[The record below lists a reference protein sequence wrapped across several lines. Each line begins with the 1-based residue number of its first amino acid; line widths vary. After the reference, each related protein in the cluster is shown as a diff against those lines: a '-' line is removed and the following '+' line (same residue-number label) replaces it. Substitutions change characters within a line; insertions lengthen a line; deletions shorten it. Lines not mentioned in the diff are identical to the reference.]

1 MNNGYKATIGL
12 EVHAELKTQSKM
24 FCGCKNNPHEGEP
37 NSYICPVCLA
47 HPGTLPVPNKEAI
60 AKVLLFGRAVNSKI
74 ANYSEFDRKNY
85 FYPDIP
91 KAYQI
96 SQYAFPFLEGG
107 ELNGIKLTRVHLE
120 EDTARSQHE
129 KAEVSLVDFNRAG
142 VPLMELVTEPEI
154 HDSKTA
160 GSFAKELQLLLQ
172 TLNISDAQMERGEMR
187 VEANISISNTLELG
201 TKVEVKNLNSFKSVE
216 GAIEYE
222 INRQIEVLDKG
233 GVVEQETR
241 GWDEVKL
248 RTYTQRKKEGAK
260 DYRYFPDPDISKMEI
275 DTVDDF
281 KISRLDKKLPE
292 LPENKRIK
300 YRDIGLPINQ
310 IELII
315 STKSIDTIFSEI
327 FVDFLDKDIEVIKL
341 SANYLT
347 SDVLFEISKDGFGQI
362 MFTNQNFS
370 KLMVML
376 SKNLINSR
384 IAKDLIKEMI
394 MNDFDPEVIAK
405 DRGLL
410 QSSDP
415 ALLQP
420 IIDEI
425 IKEFKT
431 VVDEYYSGKENSL
444 QFLVGQGM
452 KKTRGT
458 ANPGLLLNLIKET
471 LDKTKSH

>member
-1 MNNGYKATIGL
+1 M
-12 EVHAELKTQSKM
+12 
-24 FCGCKNNPHEGEP
+24 
-37 NSYICPVCLA
+37 
-47 HPGTLPVPNKEAI
+47 
-60 AKVLLFGRAVNSKI
+60 
-74 ANYSEFDRKNY
+74 
-85 FYPDIP
+85 
-91 KAYQI
+91 
-96 SQYAFPFLEGG
+96 
-107 ELNGIKLTRVHLE
+107 
-120 EDTARSQHE
+120 
-129 KAEVSLVDFNRAG
+129 
-142 VPLMELVTEPEI
+142 
-154 HDSKTA
+154 
-160 GSFAKELQLLLQ
+160 
-172 TLNISDAQMERGEMR
+172 
-187 VEANISISNTLELG
+187 
-201 TKVEVKNLNSFKSVE
+201 
-216 GAIEYE
+216 
-222 INRQIEVLDKG
+222 
-233 GVVEQETR
+233 
-241 GWDEVKL
+241 
-248 RTYTQRKKEGAK
+248 
-260 DYRYFPDPDISKMEI
+260 
-275 DTVDDF
+275 
-281 KISRLDKKLPE
+281 
-292 LPENKRIK
+292 
-300 YRDIGLPINQ
+300 
-310 IELII
+310 
-315 STKSIDTIFSEI
+315 
-327 FVDFLDKDIEVIKL
+327 
-341 SANYLT
+341 
-347 SDVLFEISKDGFGQI
+347 FEISKDGFGQI